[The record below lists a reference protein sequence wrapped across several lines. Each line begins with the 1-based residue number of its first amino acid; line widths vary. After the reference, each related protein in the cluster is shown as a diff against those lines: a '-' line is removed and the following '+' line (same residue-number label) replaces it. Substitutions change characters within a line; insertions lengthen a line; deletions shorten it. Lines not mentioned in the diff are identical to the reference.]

1 MKDITIYLGDIAEQA
16 EILMQAV
23 STISYEEYL
32 RTPLYQ
38 NGIVRSFEIIGEAA
52 KQIPEEYRIQHPD
65 IPWRKMAGL
74 RDRLIHAYA
83 SINYRLIWQIAADEI
98 PALHQQI
105 QSLIEERS

>member
-1 MKDITIYLGDIAEQA
+1 MKDITIYLGDICEQA

-32 RTPLYQ
+32 HTPLYQ

-52 KQIPEEYRIQHPD
+52 KQIPEEYRMQHPE
-65 IPWRKMAGL
+65 IPWKKMAGL

-83 SINYRLIWQIAADEI
+83 SINYRLVWEIAATEI
-98 PALHQQI
+98 PVLHQQI
-105 QSLIEERS
+105 RSLLTEQ